1 MRLSLLAAAALSV
14 VTSHASAQDVVAFR
28 LGIGGDFRNTEPLAY
43 SGARAEDGN
52 FILTVIE
59 SFIPLA
65 AEQAASATE
74 AGLTAAVCGLEYGPF
89 PPSSAMA
96 QGEVVVPMGNATTAE
111 AAAQMMLGE
120 IDCQTFQQLRID
132 AAPGLTVDLPPV
144 EFITPGLTLES
155 PSDSIYADISDIF
168 LSEVVFNPT
177 SGRHDMHLQF
187 SSFVSN
193 WLTAATSAHVGQELQ
208 LVVCGEVINAPII
221 QAPITSGA
229 IIIAGRVDK
238 SEAEQEMAR
247 ILGYAPCP

>member
-1 MRLSLLAAAALSV
+1 MRLSLLLAAAFSV
-14 VTSHASAQDVVAFR
+14 VTSHASAQNVISFE
-28 LGIGGDFRNTEPLAY
+28 LGIGGDFRDTEPLAY

-52 FILTVIE
+52 FILTVID

-74 AGLTAAVCGLEYGPF
+74 AGLTAAVCGLQYGPF

-96 QGEVVVPMGNATTAE
+96 QGEVVIPMGNTTTAE

-120 IDCQTFQQLRID
+120 IDCQAFQQLRID
-132 AAPGLTVDLPPV
+132 GAPALTADVPPI
-144 EFITPGLTLES
+144 EFIAPGLTLES
-155 PSDSIYADISDIF
+155 PSDSIFADISDIYI
-168 LSEVVFNPT
+168 SEVVFNPT

-187 SSFVSN
+187 STFVSD

-208 LVVCGEVINAPII
+208 LVVCGEVISAPII

-229 IIIAGRVDK
+229 IIIAGHVDK
-238 SEAEQEMAR
+238 SEAELEMER
-247 ILGYAPCP
+247 ILGFQPCS